1 MRACIIVPHYD
12 HVSQFRR
19 LLPRLSRTGIPLIV
33 VDDASPENAYREL
46 QSLMA
51 SGAPEGIVL
60 RHEVNQGKGGAV
72 MTGLRAAMDAGY
84 SHAIQIDADGQHDVG
99 CLPDLLEA
107 AIAEPAKLICGEP
120 VFDSSISPLRRNAR
134 KITRFL
140 CRRQAMTSEIRD
152 ALCGFRIYPLET
164 IVPLLNQVRFARR
177 MAFDPEILVRA
188 SWAGIGLRY
197 IPVRVSYPE
206 SGRSHFRYFWDNLE
220 ISWMHARLL
229 LGMLLRLPRFIW
241 RGGAAGRGSK

>member
-1 MRACIIVPHYD
+1 MRPCIIVPHYD
-12 HVSQFRR
+12 HVPQFRG
-19 LLPRLSRTGIPLIV
+19 LLPRLTDTGLPLIV
-33 VDDASPENAYREL
+33 VDDSSPEREYRAL
-46 QSLMA
+46 QALMGEA
-51 SGAPEGIVL
+51 APGATLL

-72 MTGLRAAMDAGY
+72 MSGLRAAMDGGF

-107 AIAEPAKLICGEP
+107 ATAEPAKLICGDP

-140 CRRQAMTSEIRD
+140 CRCQAMTSEIRD

-164 IVPLLNQVRFARR
+164 IVPLLNHVRFTRR

-197 IPVRVSYPE
+197 VPVRVTYPE
-206 SGRSHFRYFWDNLE
+206 GGRSHFRYLRDNLE
-220 ISWMHARLL
+220 ISWMHTRLL
-229 LGMLLRLPRFIW
+229 LGMLIRLPRFL
-241 RGGAAGRGSK
+241 RRDAAARQD